1 MYQLLLDSSNV
12 YLSVGIGKNGE
23 VIDSIYYE
31 AWQRQSEMMVT
42 EVDNI
47 LKRNNIAKEELD
59 AVVVGIG
66 PGSYTGVRIGVTIA
80 KTIAYALKIKIYAK
94 SSLSLLK
101 DKEKPTICL
110 FNARSGRSY
119 FAAYEGNKTI
129 VKTNEEVL
137 DYINNHPAYI
147 VNGDTYQLGLESG
160 EFDILSNLAKFNDS
174 ELVDQI
180 EDWVADHAYKNN
192 YHIQGSTELEM
203 IFDDIRIPLK
213 DGNGRNYNINQF
225 DREVR
230 QLFRNLGFKVAHV
243 TKNNHKIIII

>member
-12 YLSVGIGKNGE
+12 FLSVGIAKDGK
-23 VIDSIYYE
+23 VIDKVYYE

-47 LKRNNIAKEELD
+47 LTRNKITKEELD

-101 DKEKPTICL
+101 HVEKPTICL

-119 FAAYEGNKTI
+119 FAVYQGHKVIEKDC

-137 DYINNHPAYI
+137 AYI
-147 VNGDTYQLGLESG
+147 KDHPDYLVNGDTYQISLESG
-160 EFDILSNLAKFNDS
+160 EFDILANLADFNKDEEVKNVFTLNPVYLK
-174 ELVDQI
+174 ELGKWLNTDLQS
-180 EDWVADHAYKNN
+180 KKTSNR
-192 YHIQGSTELEM
+192 
-203 IFDDIRIPLK
+203 F
-213 DGNGRNYNINQF
+213 
-225 DREVR
+225 
-230 QLFRNLGFKVAHV
+230 
-243 TKNNHKIIII
+243 